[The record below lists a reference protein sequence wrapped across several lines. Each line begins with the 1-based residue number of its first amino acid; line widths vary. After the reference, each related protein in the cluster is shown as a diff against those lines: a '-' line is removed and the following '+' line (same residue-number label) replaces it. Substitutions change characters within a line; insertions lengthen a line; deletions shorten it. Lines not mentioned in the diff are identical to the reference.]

1 MMGFQGQ
8 LSLHRVFAAI
18 VMGSSLLLGAT
29 NGVSPAS
36 ELPPVL
42 TYGESDGRVAAKLPA
57 DAIGAN
63 GVDENAMTRA
73 LTRSRLR
80 DQAAG
85 TYIDEILLR
94 RDSALARWKVE
105 KESRS
110 RTLTVWIQPKSD
122 IADFSPEFAKR
133 VRDAFITWDFVGLNG
148 LHFAFTTDSARAN
161 IRVSWTD
168 RFKEPISGR
177 TRWARDGGWWITE
190 ASILLAVHHSS
201 GDALNAESVGA
212 LALHEVGHLIG
223 LDHTTDA
230 ANVMAAKVR
239 VRGLSE
245 ADEATARL
253 LYSLPA
259 GAIR

>member
-18 VMGSSLLLGAT
+18 VMGSSLLLGAA
-29 NGVSPAS
+29 NGVSPVS

-42 TYGESDGRVAAKLPA
+42 TYGESDGRVATKLPA
-57 DAIGAN
+57 DAVGAN

-73 LTRSRLR
+73 ATRSRLR
-80 DQAAG
+80 DEGAG
-85 TYIDEILLR
+85 TYIDEILLK

-105 KESRS
+105 KASK
-110 RTLTVWIQPKSD
+110 TLTVWIQPKAT
-122 IADFSPEFAKR
+122 IADFAPEFATR

-161 IRVSWTD
+161 IRVTWTD
-168 RFKEPISGR
+168 RFKESISGR

-223 LDHTTDA
+223 LDHTTDT

-245 ADEATARL
+245 ADQATARL

>member
-1 MMGFQGQ
+1 MMGFQGL

-18 VMGSSLLLGAT
+18 VMGSSLLLGAA
-29 NGVSPAS
+29 NGVSPVS
-36 ELPPVL
+36 GVPPVL
-42 TYGESDGRVAAKLPA
+42 TYGESDGRVGTDVPA
-57 DAIGAN
+57 DAVGAN
-63 GVDENAMTRA
+63 GVDDAELTRA
-73 LTRSRLR
+73 AIRSRLR
-80 DQAAG
+80 DEGAG

-94 RDSALARWKVE
+94 RDSALARWRDQK
-105 KESRS
+105 KP
-110 RTLTVWIQPKSD
+110 LMVWVQPTASF
-122 IADFSPEFAKR
+122 ADFSKEFPKR
-133 VRDAFITWDFVGLNG
+133 VREAFAKWDSVGLKG
-148 LHFAFTTDSARAN
+148 LHFAFTDDSTRAT
-161 IRVSWTD
+161 IRVTWTD

-223 LDHTTDA
+223 LDHTGDS
-230 ANVMAAKVR
+230 ANVMAPKVR

-245 ADEATARL
+245 ADQATARL